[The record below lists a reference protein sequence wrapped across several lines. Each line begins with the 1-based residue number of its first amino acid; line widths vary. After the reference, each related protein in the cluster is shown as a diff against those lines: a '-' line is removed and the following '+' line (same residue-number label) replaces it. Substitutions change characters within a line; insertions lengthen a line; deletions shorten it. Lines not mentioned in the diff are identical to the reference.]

1 MIQRSKKGSKNFLFQ
16 KVGSKI
22 NFTRYFGQGVFF
34 KRQMHENRKEKVIC
48 RREASREVS
57 INELTLMFHQNRKLR
72 EKAEN

>member
-1 MIQRSKKGSKNFLFQ
+1 
-16 KVGSKI
+16 
-22 NFTRYFGQGVFF
+22 
-34 KRQMHENRKEKVIC
+34 MHENRKEKVIC